1 MIKKLNA
8 AKATLIILLAVFLFF
23 IGRPEA
29 TRQLAA
35 ETLQTLYEQDAQA
48 ADMVQG
54 DEQALMRLY
63 GIDADD
69 IGAFLLYYP
78 KASTDVDE
86 LLILQ
91 TKDGR
96 LGTYTALVQERL
108 AARKTAFD
116 GYGMEQS
123 GLLEKS
129 KLVVYGDCL
138 FFGISDQVG
147 LWKERFL
154 TAIKNPDKGE

>member
-8 AKATLIILLAVFLFF
+8 AKAILIILLAVLLFF
-23 IGRPEA
+23 IGRPEV
-29 TRQLAA
+29 TKQLPA
-35 ETLQTLYEQDAQA
+35 EMLQALYEQDAQA

-54 DEQALMRLY
+54 DTQALMRLY

-91 TKDGR
+91 TKDGKM
-96 LGTYTALVQERL
+96 GTYTALVKERL
-108 AARKTAFD
+108 ATQKTAFD

-129 KLVVYGDCL
+129 KVVVYGDCL
-138 FFGISDQVG
+138 FFGVSDQVG

-154 TAIKNPDKGE
+154 SAIKKS